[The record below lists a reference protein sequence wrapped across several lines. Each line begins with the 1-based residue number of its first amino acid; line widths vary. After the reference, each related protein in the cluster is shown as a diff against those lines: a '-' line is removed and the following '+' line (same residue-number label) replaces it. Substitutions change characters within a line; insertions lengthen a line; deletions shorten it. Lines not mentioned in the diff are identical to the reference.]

1 MSEWFPI
8 SCTDFLGNIPFQQ
21 SRWLIFFSLDAS
33 YVRFSLSFPKSMLV
47 LEVLYFLSL
56 HSRQF
61 RHIALFFFYI
71 FFFHSVFMHIKRS
84 NYVWK
89 RLLWNLHLHSNVAY
103 KMTESMLC
111 IRWEIIMISMSFL
124 MRTELTARIHLH
136 GHIWVVIWC
145 HTIQSNYKNIHKII
159 PMPYWNAV
167 RNAIISAKTVDFAHT
182 HSCIRTKLH
191 IETITIHLM
200 TNGNSIVESCNV
212 QHICNF

>member
-1 MSEWFPI
+1 
-8 SCTDFLGNIPFQQ
+8 
-21 SRWLIFFSLDAS
+21 
-33 YVRFSLSFPKSMLV
+33 MLV
-47 LEVLYFLSL
+47 LEVFYFLSL

-61 RHIALFFFYI
+61 RHIAPFFSIY

-182 HSCIRTKLH
+182 HTQLHTYKIAHRNYHHSFNDKRKLNRWIMQRTAYLQFL
-191 IETITIHLM
+191 IEIEIII
-200 TNGNSIVESCNV
+200 NNEKKEYRFESNR
-212 QHICNF
+212 QNELLEWWA

>member
-1 MSEWFPI
+1 MQVTWDFRFLFQNQCSYLR
-8 SCTDFLGNIPFQQ
+8 SCIFSHCIQGNSDTLP
-21 SRWLIFFSLDAS
+21 RFFSI
-33 YVRFSLSFPKSMLV
+33 Y
-47 LEVLYFLSL
+47 
-56 HSRQF
+56 
-61 RHIALFFFYI
+61 

-182 HSCIRTKLH
+182 HTAAY
-191 IETITIHLM
+191 
-200 TNGNSIVESCNV
+200 V
-212 QHICNF
+212 QNCT